1 MKKIL
6 LISLFMLSACGVEK
20 TEQVEVFEADFVEIK
35 KSDVCEN
42 LDASVKEEMSDAAVK
57 ELCAHEVA
65 CGDFEI
71 ELDCTGEWCI
81 THRTCRLE
89 QNSLFETLVDS

>member
-6 LISLFMLSACGVEK
+6 LISLFMLSACGVEQ
-20 TEQVEVFEADFVEIK
+20 TGQTQIFEADFIEVS
-35 KSDVCEN
+35 KSEVCEN
-42 LDASVKEEMSDAAVK
+42 LDASVREEMSDAAVK
-57 ELCAHEVA
+57 ELCAHEVT

-89 QNSLFETLVDS
+89 